1 MKADQARA
9 LILWRTSATSSRPG
23 RRSAGTGEDI
33 GTGTAHDDQ
42 MDSTRLIICGVVPDP
57 RHHGRNGPSTMSH
70 PRLTKHHTSAL
81 RQDPDASR
89 AEDKAR
95 AFVTG

>member
-1 MKADQARA
+1 VADLGDA
-9 LILWRTSATSSRPG
+9 LPAGPPVG
-23 RRSAGTGEDI
+23 RDKRGI
-33 GTGTAHDDQ
+33 GTGTAYDDQ
-42 MDSTRLIICGVVPDP
+42 MDPTRLIICGVVPDP
-57 RHHGRNGPSTMSH
+57 RHHGRSGPSTMSH
-70 PRLTKHHTSAL
+70 PRQTKHRTSAL